1 MLQHVAI
8 SWGRLQMDHPVSCPW
23 VLCFPSFSW
32 FCSSCFHYFHSSRI
46 RRGLGYGG
54 HQETVKV
61 LLRGFKAWEYK
72 LSVSCMK
79 GRLQIFL
86 FRLEKR
92 LHILSSQD
100 CEAFV

>member
-54 HQETVKV
+54 HQETGLIFICLKTAMDQSQ
-61 LLRGFKAWEYK
+61 LLH
-72 LSVSCMK
+72 L
-79 GRLQIFL
+79 
-86 FRLEKR
+86 
-92 LHILSSQD
+92 
-100 CEAFV
+100 

>member
-1 MLQHVAI
+1 MWRYL
-8 SWGRLQMDHPVSCPW
+8 GLQMDHPVSCPW